1 MLPRKNSYKAK
12 QWAVFVA
19 EDSNANIE
27 TIQSNNLLVLGLI
40 FNLKIL
46 GAVRTINH
54 YFSHN

>member
-46 GAVRTINH
+46 GAVGTINH